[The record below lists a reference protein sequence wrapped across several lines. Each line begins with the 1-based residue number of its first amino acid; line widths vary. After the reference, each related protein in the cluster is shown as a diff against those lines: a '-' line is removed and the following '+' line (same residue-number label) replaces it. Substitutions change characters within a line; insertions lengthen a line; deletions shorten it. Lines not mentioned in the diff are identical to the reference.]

1 MTERTTV
8 ILPGDARGLHA
19 AVELLRAGEL
29 VAFPT
34 ETVYGLGADA
44 RVDAAVARVFEAKG
58 RPSFNPL
65 IVHVSGLEMAEEI
78 AVFTP
83 PARRL
88 AEALWPGPLT
98 LVLNQRAT
106 AGISM
111 LTTAGLDT
119 MAVRMPAHDLARRLL
134 HDFAGPL
141 AAPSANPSGQVSPTR
156 AEHVL
161 DGLGGRIAAVLD
173 GGACPVG
180 LESTIVGFDGETCI
194 LLRPGGF
201 EVERIE
207 AVLGAP
213 LDIRALR
220 HVNAPGQLLSHYAP
234 RAALRLDASGPGR
247 DEVWLGFGAV
257 AALRPGLNLSPGGN
271 LVEAAAN
278 LFAFLRE
285 VDAIAA
291 SAGVARIAVAPIPMT
306 GLGLAI
312 NDRLRRAAAPRPGE
326 PWPAETLPD

>member
-1 MTERTTV
+1 MSERTTA
-8 ILPGDARGLHA
+8 ILPGNARGLRA
-19 AVELLRAGEL
+19 AVEFLRAGEL

-44 RVDAAVARVFEAKG
+44 RADAAVARVFEAKG

-65 IVHVSGLEMAEEI
+65 IVHVSSLEMAEEI

-88 AEALWPGPLT
+88 AEVLWPGPLT
-98 LVLNQRAT
+98 LVLNQREA

-119 MAVRMPAHDLARRLL
+119 MALRVPAHDLARRLL
-134 HDFAGPL
+134 EDFGGPL

-156 AEHVL
+156 ADHVL

-180 LESTIVGFDGETCI
+180 LESTIVGFDGATGI
-194 LLRPGGF
+194 LLRPGGL
-201 EVERIE
+201 EIERIE
-207 AVLGAP
+207 AVLGSA
-213 LDIRALR
+213 LDARALR

-234 RAALRLDASGPGR
+234 RAALRLDAPGPGP
-247 DEVWLGFGAV
+247 DEVWLGFGRV
-257 AALRPGLNLSPGGN
+257 AALRPGLNLSPAGD

-285 VDAIAA
+285 ADAIAA
-291 SAGVARIAVAPIPMT
+291 SAGVARIAVAPIPMI

-326 PWPAETLPD
+326 PWPVETLPD